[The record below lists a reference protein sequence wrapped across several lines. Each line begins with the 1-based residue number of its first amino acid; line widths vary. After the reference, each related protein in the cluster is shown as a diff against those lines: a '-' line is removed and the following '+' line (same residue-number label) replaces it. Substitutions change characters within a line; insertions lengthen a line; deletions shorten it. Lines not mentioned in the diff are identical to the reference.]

1 MSLDTFERVF
11 TNILNDQRL
20 SVCHISIYMTLI
32 LLWHKN
38 ELANPFPVSRKC
50 IMELAHVRSI
60 VTYHKCIAQLQMYG
74 YIRYNPSYSYY
85 KRSTI
90 FLDKPIKCDLF
101 FQ

>member
-1 MSLDTFERVF
+1 MLSPDTFE
-11 TNILNDQRL
+11 ILYKYLLNDQRL
-20 SVCHISIYMTLI
+20 SVWHFSIYMALI

-38 ELANPFPVSRKC
+38 ELANPFPISRKS

-60 VTYHKCIAQLQMYG
+60 VTYHKCIGQLQMYG

-90 FLDKPIKCDLF
+90 YLDNVNK
-101 FQ
+101 